1 MTGVPAVARLTATTA
16 DRAERSLPCQRA
28 DPELWFAVS
37 PVGLEQARA
46 LCRHCPIRLDC
57 LAAALR
63 REEPWGVW
71 GGEILDRG
79 TVIPRKRPR
88 GRPRKSELAGSR

>member
-1 MTGVPAVARLTATTA
+1 MTSVPAVARLSTCTA
-16 DRAERSLPCQRA
+16 DRTECSPPCQRA

-37 PVGLEQARA
+37 PVGLKQAKA
-46 LCRHCPIRLDC
+46 LCRPCPIRLDC

-63 REEPWGVW
+63 REEPWGVR
-71 GGEILDRG
+71 GGEILDRD
-79 TVIPRKRPR
+79 TVIPRKPPR